1 LVGSSYTSASQLA
14 AAIKAKK
21 LSPRE
26 ALSFLSAA
34 QKTKSLPQY
43 QLESKLLGGVT
54 PTLM

>member
-1 LVGSSYTSASQLA
+1 LVDSSYTSASQLA

-21 LSPRE
+21 LSPQE

-34 QKTKSLPQY
+34 QKTKSPPQCH
-43 QLESKLLGGVT
+43 LESKLLSGVT